1 MPALSERTNLFT
13 DSPIA
18 KMSVL
23 SEQYGAVNLSAGFPD
38 FPSPRPILDSLKQIA
53 DEGPHQYS
61 LDAGSENF
69 RHALAEFRFKC
80 TGRKPDTN
88 KELIATCGGTE
99 ALISTIMT
107 VVDKGDKVIIF
118 SPYYDAYSVDVKLA
132 GGEPIFVS
140 LRGDDF
146 TFNEDEMEKAFKERP
161 KAVLL
166 CDPSNPC
173 GKVFTREELG
183 IIAAYAEKY
192 DTFVIVDEVY
202 SQIIYKPY
210 TYTYFSELPHMHDRT
225 ICVGSLSK
233 TYSITG
239 WRVGYILGP
248 EAVIDEIKK
257 VHTFFTISAPSPLQ
271 EAAVTGL
278 RFGGDYYDGLVKT
291 YTEKRDILMKG
302 LDDLG
307 LKHNIPQGAF
317 YLLVD
322 ISEFG
327 YEKDTEF
334 CEDLVRKVGVGS
346 VPGSTFFAEDVQK
359 YVRLHFAVNNE
370 TLYAALNR
378 LESIRSKLSR

>member
-38 FPSPRPILDSLKQIA
+38 FPPPRPILDSLKQIA

-146 TFNEDEMEKAFKERP
+146 TFNEKD
-161 KAVLL
+161 
-166 CDPSNPC
+166 
-173 GKVFTREELG
+173 
-183 IIAAYAEKY
+183 
-192 DTFVIVDEVY
+192 
-202 SQIIYKPY
+202 
-210 TYTYFSELPHMHDRT
+210 
-225 ICVGSLSK
+225 
-233 TYSITG
+233 
-239 WRVGYILGP
+239 
-248 EAVIDEIKK
+248 KK
-257 VHTFFTISAPSPLQ
+257 
-271 EAAVTGL
+271 
-278 RFGGDYYDGLVKT
+278 
-291 YTEKRDILMKG
+291 
-302 LDDLG
+302 
-307 LKHNIPQGAF
+307 
-317 YLLVD
+317 
-322 ISEFG
+322 
-327 YEKDTEF
+327 
-334 CEDLVRKVGVGS
+334 
-346 VPGSTFFAEDVQK
+346 
-359 YVRLHFAVNNE
+359 
-370 TLYAALNR
+370 
-378 LESIRSKLSR
+378 